1 MARTRSIKPAF
12 FKNEILAQLPF
23 QDQLLF
29 VGLWMLADREGR
41 LEDRPQRIKAEIFP
55 YREVDVESCLCRL
68 HQTGFIVRYTK
79 GDNFIS
85 MPTWLKHQHVH
96 VKEQPSTIPAPDKNQ
111 TSTVLAPDMTNPIE
125 NQLLT
130 DAPYK
135 PGASPVQERPSTY
148 LPSTLPPSI
157 PEDRASRLT
166 DGFPEEMRTHLKKA
180 SGNDISDDLL
190 GKISASAQKYTSDPV
205 AASALFLD
213 VHYRC
218 MQQDGIKNG
227 EAYLIG
233 AYEKTLAS
241 WLNKRPAK
249 VN

>member
-41 LEDRPQRIKAEIFP
+41 LEDRPPRIKAEVFP

-79 GDNFIS
+79 GENYIS
-85 MPTWLKHQHVH
+85 IPTWLKHQHVH
-96 VKEQPSTIPAPDKNQ
+96 VKEQPSTIPAPDKNRA
-111 TSTVLAPDMTNPIE
+111 STVLEPDITNPIE
-125 NQLLT
+125 NQQDT
-130 DAPYK
+130 PAPTLHRT
-135 PGASPVQERPSTY
+135 SPVQERPSTY

-157 PEDRASRLT
+157 PEERASRLT
-166 DGFPEEMRTHLKKA
+166 DGFPEEMRTHLRKA
-180 SGNDISDDLL
+180 SGKEISDDLL
-190 GKISASAQKYTSDPV
+190 GKI
-205 AASALFLD
+205 AASALRYKSDSLQAAAVFLD

-227 EAYLIG
+227 EAYLI
-233 AYEKTLAS
+233 AAFEKALA
-241 WLNKRPAK
+241 KRPAK